1 MIVCVLDIAPLAFK
15 YSNFNILGSSKFS
28 DDIGTFIVTA
38 FLYSICTSFSNSK
51 SADNPSDL
59 ANILILSTTPVI
71 GSMLLNCK
79 STKFRLFCVTVLEP
93 LLMYCIL

>member
-51 SADNPSDL
+51 SPGSPSDFC
-59 ANILILSTTPVI
+59 NIFILSTTPTI
-71 GSMLLNCK
+71 GSIFCIAK
-79 STKFRLFCVTVLEP
+79 STKFLVFCVTTLEP
-93 LLMYCIL
+93 V